1 MKKVDGV
8 LLARFAS
15 SGGYAAFSD
24 LFNNIWGYKE
34 HDDDTLDTAHT
45 QHKNHARYSEGMIS
59 ADERHDGYTLHEL
72 HLQQL
77 IEETSP
83 WVQATG
89 QTGWN
94 SLF

>member
-1 MKKVDGV
+1 MKKADGV

-24 LFNNIWGYKE
+24 LFNNIWGYTE

-45 QHKNHARYSEGMIS
+45 QHKNHARYIEGTFS

-72 HLQQL
+72 LLQQL
-77 IEETSP
+77 IETSP
-83 WVQATG
+83 WVQVTG